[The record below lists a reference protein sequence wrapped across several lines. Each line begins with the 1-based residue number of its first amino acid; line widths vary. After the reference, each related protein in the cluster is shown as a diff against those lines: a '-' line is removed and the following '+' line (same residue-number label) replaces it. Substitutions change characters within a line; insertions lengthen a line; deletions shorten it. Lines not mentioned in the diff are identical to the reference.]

1 VGLKKKLKSE
11 GVFMSEHHYDPQ
23 DMRNMGGLRTRMK
36 TTFAVYLV
44 GALALA
50 GIFPLAGFWSKDEI
64 LAEFSA
70 ANPIIYW
77 LLTVAAFFTAFYMG
91 RQVLMVFFG
100 KPRTEPAAYAQENPP
115 VMTVPLIVLAILAF
129 FSGVLNLPSLHTFT
143 KWLEPTINT
152 VYEGEFNIVVALIST
167 GLALAAI
174 FFSWMFYSLRY
185 QELQKLPFAKRP
197 DDPLRSVLGPLFTLL
212 ENKYKVDEFYKL
224 IILDP
229 YVKLSRFLA
238 ESVDWRFW
246 HDWFHDV
253 VIARSYKVLTRVL
266 AVQID
271 LGIID
276 GIANGL
282 ARLSQKFAASMR
294 RLQTGFVRNYALA
307 MFLGV
312 VFILGYL
319 IVRVLAS

>member
-1 VGLKKKLKSE
+1 
-11 GVFMSEHHYDPQ
+11 
-23 DMRNMGGLRTRMK
+23 MRNMGGLRSRMK
-36 TTFAVYLV
+36 TTFVVYLI

-70 ANPIIYW
+70 FNPIIYW
-77 LLTVAAFFTAFYMG
+77 LLTAAAFFTAFYMG

-100 KPRTEPAAYAQENPP
+100 NARTRPAAHAQENPDP
-115 VMTVPLIVLAILAF
+115 HVRMAMTVPLIILAIFAF
-129 FSGVLNLPSLHTFT
+129 FSGVLNLPTIQTFA
-143 KWLEPTINT
+143 KWLEHTIT
-152 VYEGEFNIVVALIST
+152 VVQEGEFNIVVALIST
-167 GLALAAI
+167 GLALTAI
-174 FFSWMFYSLRY
+174 FLSWMFYSLRY
-185 QELQKLPFAKRP
+185 QELQKLPFARRL

-212 ENKYKVDEFYKL
+212 ENKYKVDELYKL

-229 YVKLSRFLA
+229 YVKISRFLA
-238 ESVDWRFW
+238 DVIDWRFW

-253 VIARSYKVLTRVL
+253 VIARSYKVLTQVL

-271 LGIID
+271 LGLID

-282 ARLSQKFAASMR
+282 ARLSQSIAASMR

-307 MFLGV
+307 IFVGV
-312 VFILGYL
+312 IFILGYL

>member
-1 VGLKKKLKSE
+1 
-11 GVFMSEHHYDPQ
+11 
-23 DMRNMGGLRTRMK
+23 MGGLRSRMK
-36 TTFAVYLV
+36 TTFVVYLV

-50 GIFPLAGFWSKDEI
+50 GVFPLSGFWSKDEI

-70 ANPIIYW
+70 ANSVIYW

-100 KPRTEPAAYAQENPP
+100 TPRTEPAAHAQENPP
-115 VMTVPLIVLAILAF
+115 VMTIPLILLAVLAF
-129 FSGVLNLPSLHTFT
+129 FSGVLNLPTIHTFT
-143 KWLEPTINT
+143 KWLEHTIAT
-152 VYEGEFNIVVALIST
+152 VHEGEFNMVVALIST
-167 GLALAAI
+167 GLALTAV

-185 QELQKLPFAKRP
+185 KELQKLPFAKRP

-229 YVKLSRFLA
+229 YVKGSRFLA
-238 ESVDWRFW
+238 EVIDWRFW

-253 VIARSYKVLTRVL
+253 VIVRSYNVLCKVLS
-266 AVQID
+266 VQVD
-271 LGIID
+271 LGLID

-282 ARLSQKFAASMR
+282 ARLSQTFAASLR
-294 RLQTGFVRNYALA
+294 RIQTGFVRNYALA
-307 MFLGV
+307 MFLGMV
-312 VFILGYL
+312 LILGYL
-319 IVRVLAS
+319 IVSR